1 MTIFTIWFEAFPLN
15 FAILLLSFA
24 AAGAFVYAFFKSA
37 LVAEG
42 GRHGWTRAITGP
54 NGKLLF
60 TALFVL
66 WAIVFFVGLNMVPQ
80 EGANTPYGGL
90 GLIAMFSGFF
100 IMMGLIWSIVGE

>member
-1 MTIFTIWFEAFPLN
+1 VTIFTIWFESFPLN
-15 FAILLLSFA
+15 FAILLISLGV
-24 AAGAFVYAFFKSA
+24 AGVFVYTFLKAA

-42 GRHGWTRAITGP
+42 GRPGWTRSITGP

-60 TALFVL
+60 TALL
-66 WAIVFFVGLNMVPQ
+66 IAWAVVFFVGLNMVPQ

-100 IMMGLIWSIVGE
+100 ITMGLIWSVVGE